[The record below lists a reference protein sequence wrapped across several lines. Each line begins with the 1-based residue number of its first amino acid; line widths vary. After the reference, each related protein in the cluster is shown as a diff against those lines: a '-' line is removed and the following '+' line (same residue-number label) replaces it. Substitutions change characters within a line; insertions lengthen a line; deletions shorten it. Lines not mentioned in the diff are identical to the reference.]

1 MEYAPHIVHYSKL
14 YFTPTDPEAEV
25 ETLAVNVKD
34 IVTPAK
40 AEEIRQLV
48 EEYFGLG
55 LRPATPA
62 EIEIHEESDGIV
74 TTEI

>member
-14 YFTPTDPEAEV
+14 YFTPTDPEIEV

-34 IVTPAK
+34 IVTPTK
-40 AEEIRQLV
+40 AEEIRKLTS
-48 EEYFGLG
+48 EYFGIE

-62 EIEIHEESDGIV
+62 EIETHEESDSIV